1 MSATTTLLIEIGVE
15 ELPTKAV
22 TALAD
27 AGRDLWAQALDN
39 AGFAHGAIEAL
50 ATPRRL
56 AWRIRD
62 LATRQ
67 SDQKIERK
75 GPALAAAK
83 DQDGNW
89 SKAALGFAASFGVDV
104 AALAI
109 EDTPKGQWLMY
120 YGEQPG
126 QSLEALLPDLFRHV
140 CDNLPIAKRMRWG
153 DHEQSFVRPVLT
165 LVALADARVLPLEYF
180 GVKAGR
186 ETLGHRVHHPQA
198 VAIAS
203 ATSYEADLRGAHI
216 IASHAARM
224 DSIREQVEAKAA
236 ALGGVAVIPPALL
249 AEVASLTEWPVAI
262 AGSFDERYLAV
273 PQEVLITTMQD
284 NQKTFAV
291 VGADGKIRPHFIA
304 VANLESKDEAAV
316 RKGNEKVI
324 RPRFADA
331 EFFWQQDL
339 KHKLADYL
347 PRLEHVVYQ
356 EKLGS
361 VAAKTRR
368 LEALGR
374 ALAPICGADAENV
387 ATAARISKSDLLTEM
402 VMEFPELQGL
412 MGRYYAAAEGYA
424 TDIAAALDEQ
434 YQPRGAGGALP
445 QTRTGL
451 ALAIAE
457 KLDTLVGGFA
467 IGAKPTGSKDPYAL
481 RRMAIS
487 LIRLIS
493 ENELALPLGEWL
505 TNSLNTYE
513 DKNYLNPASSLSKR
527 AARDKE
533 LAQQIDEEFRQLD
546 EKLVAAVRDYI
557 LERLDSHYREQG
569 IRSETCQAVLALG
582 SDDLVDIERRIR
594 VLDTFAGS
602 ATATSLL
609 ASAKR
614 IRNILKKN
622 GERNEAVAADRLV
635 EPAEQA
641 LWQSWQTL
649 VPAID
654 AALQK
659 SDYRSALDQL
669 ATLGAPL
676 DAFFTDVM
684 VMSDDPAL
692 QQNRLALLTTLQ
704 RGFDQIADLSLLSE

>member
-22 TALAD
+22 TTLAD
-27 AGRDLWAQALDN
+27 AGRDLWAQALAN
-39 AGFAHGAIEAL
+39 AGLTHGDIEAL

-83 DQDGNW
+83 DKDGNW
-89 SKAALGFAASFGVDV
+89 SKAALGFAASCGVDV
-104 AALAI
+104 AALAV
-109 EDTPKGQWLMY
+109 EDTPKGKWLMY

-126 QSLEALLPDLFRHV
+126 QPLEALLPELFRHV

-153 DHEQSFVRPVLT
+153 DHEQSFVRPVLS
-165 LVALADARVLPLEYF
+165 LVALADDRVLPLAYF
-180 GVKAGR
+180 GVQAGR

-224 DSIREQVEAKAA
+224 ESIRAQVEAKAA

-304 VANLESKDEAAV
+304 VANLESADEAAV

-374 ALAPICGADAENV
+374 ALAPVCGADADNV
-387 ATAARISKSDLLTEM
+387 ATAAHISKSDLLTEM

-424 TDIAAALDEQ
+424 ADIAAALDEQ

-487 LIRLIS
+487 LIRLIT
-493 ENELALPLGEWL
+493 ENELALPLAAWL
-505 TNSLNTYE
+505 
-513 DKNYLNPASSLSKR
+513 DKS
-527 AARDKE
+527 AAQYDAA
-533 LAQQIDEEFRQLD
+533 LGAPTH
-546 EKLVAAVRDYI
+546 VAAVREYI

-594 VLDTFAGS
+594 ALDAFAGS
-602 ATATSLL
+602 PSAASLL

-622 GERNEAVAADRLV
+622 GERNEAVAADRLL

-641 LWQSWQTL
+641 LWQNWQTL
-649 VPAID
+649 APAID
-654 AALQK
+654 AELQK
-659 SDYRSALDQL
+659 SDYRAALEQL

>member
-22 TALAD
+22 TSLAD

-39 AGFAHGAIEAL
+39 VGLAHGAIEAL

-67 SDQKIERK
+67 PDQSIERK

-83 DQDGNW
+83 DPDGNW
-89 SKAALGFAASFGVDV
+89 SKAALGFAASCGVDV

-165 LVALADARVLPLEYF
+165 LVALADERVLPLEYF

-198 VAIAS
+198 VAISS
-203 ATSYEADLRGAHI
+203 AASYEADLRGAHI

-224 DSIREQVEAKAA
+224 ESIRAQVEAKAA

-304 VANLESKDEAAV
+304 VANLESADEAAV

-347 PRLEHVVYQ
+347 PRLETVTYQ
-356 EKLGS
+356 DKLGS
-361 VAAKTRR
+361 LADKTRR
-368 LEALGR
+368 LEALAR
-374 ALAPICGADAENV
+374 ELAAVTGADAEHA
-387 ATAARISKSDLLTEM
+387 ATAARLSKSDLLSEM
-402 VMEFPELQGL
+402 VMEFPELQGI
-412 MGRYYAAAEGYA
+412 MGRYYAAAEGLPA
-424 TDIAAALDEQ
+424 DIAAAIDEQ
-434 YQPRGAGGALP
+434 YYPRGAGGELP
-445 QTRTGL
+445 QSPTGL
-451 ALAIAE
+451 TLALAE

-487 LIRLIS
+487 LIRLIN
-493 ENELALPLGEWL
+493 ENGLNLPLKQALDFSIKIYKEEW
-505 TNSLNTYE
+505 
-513 DKNYLNPASSLSKR
+513 KK
-527 AARDKE
+527 KE
-533 LAQQIDEEFRQLD
+533 LL
-546 EKLVAAVRDYI
+546 EKLSIEEGVLFETANESAYDYI
-557 LERLDSHYREQG
+557 CERLDSYYRERG
-569 IRSETCQAVLALG
+569 IRSETVQAVLALN
-582 SDDLVDIERRIR
+582 SDNLVDNDRRIR
-594 VLDTFAGS
+594 ALDTFAAS
-602 ATATSLL
+602 DNVKNLL

-622 GERNEAVAADRLV
+622 GERDGAVQTALLQ

-641 LWQSWQTL
+641 LWQAWQDKQ
-649 VPAID
+649 PAFEQALAAGD
-654 AALQK
+654 YRAALEP
-659 SDYRSALDQL
+659 L

-692 QQNRLALLTTLQ
+692 QHNRLALLTTLQ

>member
-1 MSATTTLLIEIGVE
+1 MTTTLLIEIGVE

-22 TALAD
+22 TALAT
-27 AGRDLWAQALDN
+27 AGRDLWAQALSD
-39 AGFAHGAIEAL
+39 AALAHGNIDTF

-56 AWRIRD
+56 AWRIHD
-62 LATRQ
+62 LAKKQ
-67 SDQKIERK
+67 PDQKIERK
-75 GPALAAAK
+75 GPSLAAAK
-83 DQDGNW
+83 DKDGNW
-89 SKAALGFAASFGVDV
+89 TKAALGFAASCGVEVSDLGV
-104 AALAI
+104 
-109 EDTPKGQWLMY
+109 EETGKGAWLTY
-120 YGEQPG
+120 HGEQAG
-126 QSLEALLPDLFRHV
+126 QTLETLLPELFRYV

-153 DHEQSFVRPVLT
+153 DNEQSFVRPVLT
-165 LVALADARVLPLEYF
+165 LVALADERILPLDYF
-180 GVKAGR
+180 GVRAGR
-186 ETLGHRVHHPQA
+186 DTLGHRVHHPEPVSIQ
-198 VAIAS
+198 S
-203 ATSYEADLRGAHI
+203 AASYEADLRAAHV
-216 IASHAARM
+216 IASHSERMAR
-224 DSIREQVEAKAA
+224 IREQVEKEAA
-236 ALGGVAVIPPALL
+236 ALGGSAILPEALL
-249 AEVASLTEWPVAI
+249 IENASLTEWPVAI
-262 AGSFDERYLAV
+262 SGSFDERYLAV

-284 NQKTFAV
+284 NQKTCAV
-291 VGADGKIRPHFIA
+291 VGACGKIQPHFIA
-304 VANLESKDEAAV
+304 IANLESADPATV

-374 ALAPICGADAENV
+374 ALAPVCGADADNV
-387 ATAARISKSDLLTEM
+387 ATAAHISKSDLLTEM

-424 TDIAAALDEQ
+424 EDIAAALDEQ

-487 LIRLIS
+487 LIRLIN
-493 ENELALPLGEWL
+493 ENGLNLPLDRAL
-505 TNSLNTYE
+505 AASAATYPAALAA
-513 DKNYLNPASSLSKR
+513 DKHT
-527 AARDKE
+527 
-533 LAQQIDEEFRQLD
+533 
-546 EKLVAAVRDYI
+546 AAVRDYI
-557 LERLDSHYREQG
+557 RERLDSYYREQG
-569 IRSETCQAVLALG
+569 IRSETVQAVLALN
-582 SDDLVDIERRIR
+582 SDDLVDNDRRIR
-594 VLDTFAGS
+594 ALDTFAAS
-602 ATATSLL
+602 DNVKNLL

-622 GERNEAVAADRLV
+622 GERDGAVQTALLQ

-641 LWQSWQTL
+641 LWQAWQDKQPTFEQAL
-649 VPAID
+649 AAD
-654 AALQK
+654 DYRAALEP
-659 SDYRSALDQL
+659 L

-692 QQNRLALLTTLQ
+692 QQNRLTLLTTLQ
-704 RGFDQIADLSLLSE
+704 RGFDKIADLSLLSE

>member
-22 TALAD
+22 TTLAD
-27 AGRDLWAQALDN
+27 AGRDLWAQALAN
-39 AGFAHGAIEAL
+39 AGLTHGDIDAL

-83 DQDGNW
+83 DKDGNW
-89 SKAALGFAASFGVDV
+89 SKAALGFAASCGVDV
-104 AALAI
+104 AALAV
-109 EDTPKGQWLMY
+109 EDTPKGKWLMY

-126 QSLEALLPDLFRHV
+126 QPLEALLPELFRHV

-153 DHEQSFVRPVLT
+153 DHEQSFVRPVLS
-165 LVALADARVLPLEYF
+165 LVALADDRVLPLEYF
-180 GVKAGR
+180 GVQAGR

-224 DSIREQVEAKAA
+224 ESIRAQVEAKAA

-304 VANLESKDEAAV
+304 VANLESADEAAV

-339 KHKLADYL
+339 KHRLADYL
-347 PRLEHVVYQ
+347 PRLEAVTYQ
-356 EKLGS
+356 DKLGS
-361 VAAKTRR
+361 LADKTRR
-368 LEALGR
+368 LEALAR
-374 ALAPICGADAENV
+374 ELAAETGADAEHA
-387 ATAARISKSDLLTEM
+387 ATAARLSKSDLLSEM
-402 VMEFPELQGL
+402 VMEFPELQGI
-412 MGRYYAAAEGYA
+412 MGRYYAAAEGLPA
-424 TDIAAALDEQ
+424 DIAAAIDEQ
-434 YQPRGAGGALP
+434 YYPRGAGGELP
-445 QTRTGL
+445 QSPTGL
-451 ALAIAE
+451 TLALAE

-487 LIRLIS
+487 LIRLIN
-493 ENELALPLGEWL
+493 ENGLNLPLDRAL
-505 TNSLNTYE
+505 AASAATYPAALAA
-513 DKNYLNPASSLSKR
+513 DKHT
-527 AARDKE
+527 
-533 LAQQIDEEFRQLD
+533 
-546 EKLVAAVRDYI
+546 AAVRDYI
-557 LERLDSHYREQG
+557 RERLDSYYREQG
-569 IRSETCQAVLALG
+569 IRSETVQAVLALD
-582 SDDLVDIERRIR
+582 SDDLVDNDRRIR
-594 VLDTFAGS
+594 ALDTFAAS
-602 ATATSLL
+602 DNVKNLL

-622 GERNEAVAADRLV
+622 GERDGAVQTALLQ
-635 EPAEQA
+635 EPAEQTLWRAWQDKQPAFEQA
-641 LWQSWQTL
+641 L
-649 VPAID
+649 AARD
-654 AALQK
+654 YRAALEP
-659 SDYRSALDQL
+659 L

-692 QQNRLALLTTLQ
+692 QQNRLTLLTTLQ
-704 RGFDQIADLSLLSE
+704 RGFDKIADLSLLSE

>member
-1 MSATTTLLIEIGVE
+1 
-15 ELPTKAV
+15 
-22 TALAD
+22 
-27 AGRDLWAQALDN
+27 
-39 AGFAHGAIEAL
+39 
-50 ATPRRL
+50 
-56 AWRIRD
+56 
-62 LATRQ
+62 
-67 SDQKIERK
+67 
-75 GPALAAAK
+75 
-83 DQDGNW
+83 
-89 SKAALGFAASFGVDV
+89 
-104 AALAI
+104 
-109 EDTPKGQWLMY
+109 
-120 YGEQPG
+120 
-126 QSLEALLPDLFRHV
+126 
-140 CDNLPIAKRMRWG
+140 MRWG
-153 DHEQSFVRPVLT
+153 DHEQSFVRPVLS
-165 LVALADARVLPLEYF
+165 LVALADDRVLPLAYF
-180 GVKAGR
+180 GVQAGR

-224 DSIREQVEAKAA
+224 ESIRAQVEAKAA
-236 ALGGVAVIPPALL
+236 ALGGIAVIPPALL

-304 VANLESKDEAAV
+304 VANLESADEAAV

-374 ALAPICGADAENV
+374 ALAPVCGADADNV
-387 ATAARISKSDLLTEM
+387 ATAAHISKSDLLTEM

-424 TDIAAALDEQ
+424 ADIAAALDEQ

-487 LIRLIS
+487 LIRLIT
-493 ENELALPLGEWL
+493 ENELALPLAAWL
-505 TNSLNTYE
+505 
-513 DKNYLNPASSLSKR
+513 DKS
-527 AARDKE
+527 AAQYDAA
-533 LAQQIDEEFRQLD
+533 LGAPIH
-546 EKLVAAVRDYI
+546 VAAVREYI

-594 VLDTFAGS
+594 ALDAFAGS
-602 ATATSLL
+602 PSATSLL

-641 LWQSWQTL
+641 LWQNWQTL
-649 VPAID
+649 APAID
-654 AALQK
+654 AELQK
-659 SDYRSALDQL
+659 SDYRAALEQL

>member
-1 MSATTTLLIEIGVE
+1 MTTTLLIEIGVE

-22 TALAD
+22 TALAT
-27 AGRDLWAQALDN
+27 AGRDLWAQALSD
-39 AGFAHGAIEAL
+39 AALAHGNIDTF

-56 AWRIRD
+56 AWRIHD
-62 LATRQ
+62 LAEKQ
-67 SDQKIERK
+67 PDQKIERK
-75 GPALAAAK
+75 GPSLAAAK
-83 DQDGNW
+83 DKDGNW
-89 SKAALGFAASFGVDV
+89 TKAALGFAASCGVEASD
-104 AALAI
+104 LGI
-109 EDTPKGQWLMY
+109 EETPKGAWLTY
-120 YGEQPG
+120 HGEQAG
-126 QSLEALLPDLFRHV
+126 QSLETLLPELFRHI

-153 DHEQSFVRPVLT
+153 DNEQSFVRPVLT
-165 LVALADARVLPLEYF
+165 LVALADERILPLDYF
-180 GVKAGR
+180 GVRAGR
-186 ETLGHRVHHPQA
+186 DTLGHRVHHPEPVSIQ
-198 VAIAS
+198 S
-203 ATSYEADLRGAHI
+203 AASYEADLRAAHV
-216 IASHAARM
+216 IASHAERMAR
-224 DSIREQVEAKAA
+224 IREQVEKEAA
-236 ALGGVAVIPPALL
+236 ALGGSAILPEALL
-249 AEVASLTEWPVAI
+249 IENASLTEWPVAI
-262 AGSFDERYLAV
+262 SGSFDERYLAV

-284 NQKTFAV
+284 NQKTCAV
-291 VGADGKIRPHFIA
+291 VGACGKIQPHFIA
-304 VANLESKDEAAV
+304 IANLESADPATV

-374 ALAPICGADAENV
+374 ALAPVCDADADNV
-387 ATAARISKSDLLTEM
+387 ATAAHISKSDLLTEM

-424 TDIAAALDEQ
+424 ADIAAALDEQ

-487 LIRLIS
+487 LIRLIT
-493 ENELALPLGEWL
+493 ENELALPLAAWL
-505 TNSLNTYE
+505 
-513 DKNYLNPASSLSKR
+513 DKS
-527 AARDKE
+527 AAQYDAA
-533 LAQQIDEEFRQLD
+533 LGAPTH
-546 EKLVAAVRDYI
+546 VAAVREYI

-594 VLDTFAGS
+594 ALDAFAGS
-602 ATATSLL
+602 PSATSLL

-641 LWQSWQTL
+641 LWQNWQTL
-649 VPAID
+649 APAID
-654 AALQK
+654 AELQK
-659 SDYRSALDQL
+659 SDYRAALEQL

>member
-22 TALAD
+22 TTLAD
-27 AGRDLWAQALDN
+27 AGRDLWAQALAN
-39 AGFAHGAIEAL
+39 AGLTHGDIEAL

-83 DQDGNW
+83 DKDGNW
-89 SKAALGFAASFGVDV
+89 SKAALGFAASCGVDV
-104 AALAI
+104 AALAV
-109 EDTPKGQWLMY
+109 EDTPKGKWLMY

-126 QSLEALLPDLFRHV
+126 QPLEALLPELFRHV

-153 DHEQSFVRPVLT
+153 DHEQSFVRPVLS
-165 LVALADARVLPLEYF
+165 LVALADDRVLPLAYF
-180 GVKAGR
+180 GVQAGR

-224 DSIREQVEAKAA
+224 ESIRAQVEAKAA

-304 VANLESKDEAAV
+304 IANLESRDEATV

-374 ALAPICGADAENV
+374 ALAPVCGADADNV
-387 ATAARISKSDLLTEM
+387 ATAAHISKSDLLTEM

-424 TDIAAALDEQ
+424 ADIAAALDEQ

-487 LIRLIS
+487 LIRLIN
-493 ENELALPLGEWL
+493 ENGLNLPLKQALGFSIKIYKEEW
-505 TNSLNTYE
+505 
-513 DKNYLNPASSLSKR
+513 KK
-527 AARDKE
+527 KE
-533 LAQQIDEEFRQLD
+533 LL
-546 EKLVAAVRDYI
+546 EKLSIEELVLFEAANESAYDYI
-557 LERLDSHYREQG
+557 CERLDSYYREQG

-594 VLDTFAGS
+594 ALDTFAGS
-602 ATATSLL
+602 PSAASLL

-622 GERNEAVAADRLV
+622 GERNEAVAADRLL

-649 VPAID
+649 APTID
-654 AALQK
+654 AELQK
-659 SDYRSALDQL
+659 SDYRAALEQL

>member
-22 TALAD
+22 TTLAD
-27 AGRDLWAQALDN
+27 AGRDLWAQALAN
-39 AGFAHGAIEAL
+39 AGLTHGDIEAL

-83 DQDGNW
+83 DKDGNW
-89 SKAALGFAASFGVDV
+89 SKAALGFAASCGVDV
-104 AALAI
+104 AALAV
-109 EDTPKGQWLMY
+109 EDTPKGKWLMY

-126 QSLEALLPDLFRHV
+126 QPLEALFPELFRHV

-153 DHEQSFVRPVLT
+153 DHEQSFVRPVLS
-165 LVALADARVLPLEYF
+165 LVALADDRVLPLAYF
-180 GVKAGR
+180 GVQAGR

-224 DSIREQVEAKAA
+224 ESIRAQVEAKAA

-304 VANLESKDEAAV
+304 VANLESADEAAV

-339 KHKLADYL
+339 KHRLADYL
-347 PRLEHVVYQ
+347 PRLEAVTYQ
-356 EKLGS
+356 DKLGS
-361 VAAKTRR
+361 LADKTRR
-368 LEALGR
+368 LET
-374 ALAPICGADAENV
+374 LARELAAVTGADAEHA
-387 ATAARISKSDLLTEM
+387 ATAARLSKSDLLSEM
-402 VMEFPELQGL
+402 VMEFPELQGI
-412 MGRYYAAAEGYA
+412 MGRYYAAAEGLPA
-424 TDIAAALDEQ
+424 DIAAAIDEQ
-434 YQPRGAGGALP
+434 YYPRGAGGELP
-445 QTRTGL
+445 QSPTGL
-451 ALAIAE
+451 TLALAE

-467 IGAKPTGSKDPYAL
+467 IDAKPTGSKDPYAL

-487 LIRLIS
+487 LIRLIN
-493 ENELALPLGEWL
+493 ENNLNLPLDRAL
-505 TNSLNTYE
+505 AASAATYPTALAA
-513 DKNYLNPASSLSKR
+513 DKHT
-527 AARDKE
+527 
-533 LAQQIDEEFRQLD
+533 
-546 EKLVAAVRDYI
+546 AAVRDYI
-557 LERLDSHYREQG
+557 RERLDSYYREQG
-569 IRSETCQAVLALG
+569 IRSETVQAVLALN
-582 SDDLVDIERRIR
+582 SDDLVDNDRRIR
-594 VLDTFAGS
+594 ALDTFAAGDNVKN
-602 ATATSLL
+602 LL

-622 GERNEAVAADRLV
+622 GERDGAVQTALLQ

-641 LWQSWQTL
+641 LWQAWQDKQ
-649 VPAID
+649 PAFEQALAAGD
-654 AALQK
+654 YRAALEP
-659 SDYRSALDQL
+659 L

-692 QQNRLALLTTLQ
+692 QQNRLTLLTTLQ
-704 RGFDQIADLSLLSE
+704 RGFDKIADLSLLSE

>member
-22 TALAD
+22 TSLAD
-27 AGRDLWAQALDN
+27 AGRDLWAQALAN
-39 AGFAHGAIEAL
+39 AGLTHGDIEAL

-83 DQDGNW
+83 DKDGNW
-89 SKAALGFAASFGVDV
+89 SKAALGFAASCGVDV

-109 EDTPKGQWLMY
+109 EDTPKGKWLMY

-126 QSLEALLPDLFRHV
+126 QPLEALLPELFRHV

-153 DHEQSFVRPVLT
+153 DHEQSFVRPVLS
-165 LVALADARVLPLEYF
+165 LVALADDRVLPLAYF
-180 GVKAGR
+180 GVQAGR

-198 VAIAS
+198 VAITS

-224 DSIREQVEAKAA
+224 ESIRAQVEAKAA

-304 VANLESKDEAAV
+304 VANLESADEAAV

-374 ALAPICGADAENV
+374 ALAPVCGADADNV
-387 ATAARISKSDLLTEM
+387 ATAAHISKSDLLTEM

-424 TDIAAALDEQ
+424 ADIAAALDEQ

-487 LIRLIS
+487 LIRLIN
-493 ENELALPLGEWL
+493 ENGLNLPLKQALGFSIKIYKEEW
-505 TNSLNTYE
+505 
-513 DKNYLNPASSLSKR
+513 KK
-527 AARDKE
+527 KE
-533 LAQQIDEEFRQLD
+533 LL
-546 EKLVAAVRDYI
+546 EKLSIEELVLFEAANESAYDYI
-557 LERLDSHYREQG
+557 CERLDSYYREQG

-594 VLDTFAGS
+594 ALDTFAGS
-602 ATATSLL
+602 PSAASLL

-622 GERNEAVAADRLV
+622 GERNEAVAADRLL

-649 VPAID
+649 APTID
-654 AALQK
+654 AELQK
-659 SDYRSALDQL
+659 SDYRAALEQL

>member
-22 TALAD
+22 TTLAD
-27 AGRDLWAQALDN
+27 AGRDLWAQALAN
-39 AGFAHGAIEAL
+39 AGLTHGDIEAL

-83 DQDGNW
+83 DKDGNW
-89 SKAALGFAASFGVDV
+89 SKAALGFAASCGVDV
-104 AALAI
+104 AALAV
-109 EDTPKGQWLMY
+109 EDTPKGKWLMY

-126 QSLEALLPDLFRHV
+126 QPLEALLPELFRHV

-165 LVALADARVLPLEYF
+165 LVALADDRVLPLEYF

-198 VAIAS
+198 VAITS

-224 DSIREQVEAKAA
+224 ESIREQVEAKAA

-304 VANLESKDEAAV
+304 IANLESRDEATV

-339 KHKLADYL
+339 KHRLADYL
-347 PRLEHVVYQ
+347 PRLEAVTYQ
-356 EKLGS
+356 DKLGS
-361 VAAKTRR
+361 LADKTRR
-368 LEALGR
+368 LEALAR
-374 ALAPICGADAENV
+374 ELAAVTGADAEHA
-387 ATAARISKSDLLTEM
+387 ATAARLSKSDLLSEM
-402 VMEFPELQGL
+402 VMEFPELQGI
-412 MGRYYAAAEGYA
+412 MGRYYAAAEGLPA
-424 TDIAAALDEQ
+424 DIAAAIDEQ
-434 YQPRGAGGALP
+434 YYPRGAGGELP
-445 QTRTGL
+445 QSPTGL
-451 ALAIAE
+451 TLALAE

-487 LIRLIS
+487 LIRLIN
-493 ENELALPLGEWL
+493 ENGLNLPLDRAL
-505 TNSLNTYE
+505 AASAATYPATLAA
-513 DKNYLNPASSLSKR
+513 DKHT
-527 AARDKE
+527 
-533 LAQQIDEEFRQLD
+533 
-546 EKLVAAVRDYI
+546 AAVRDYI
-557 LERLDSHYREQG
+557 RERLDSYYREQG
-569 IRSETCQAVLALG
+569 IRSETVQAVLALN
-582 SDDLVDIERRIR
+582 SDDLVDNDRRIR
-594 VLDTFAGS
+594 ALDTFAAGDNVKN
-602 ATATSLL
+602 LL

-622 GERNEAVAADRLV
+622 GERDGAVQTALLQ

-641 LWQSWQTL
+641 LWQAWQDKQ
-649 VPAID
+649 PAFEQALAAGD
-654 AALQK
+654 YRAALEP
-659 SDYRSALDQL
+659 L

-676 DAFFTDVM
+676 DVFFTDVM

-692 QQNRLALLTTLQ
+692 QQNRLTLLTTLQ
-704 RGFDQIADLSLLSE
+704 RGFDKIADLSLLSE

>member
-1 MSATTTLLIEIGVE
+1 MTTTLLIEIGVE

-22 TALAD
+22 TALAT
-27 AGRDLWAQALDN
+27 AGRDLWAQALSD
-39 AGFAHGAIEAL
+39 AALAHGNIDTF

-56 AWRIRD
+56 AWRIHD
-62 LATRQ
+62 LAEKQ
-67 SDQKIERK
+67 PDQKIERK
-75 GPALAAAK
+75 GPSLAAAK
-83 DQDGNW
+83 DKDGNW
-89 SKAALGFAASFGVDV
+89 TKAALGFAASCGVEASDLGV
-104 AALAI
+104 
-109 EDTPKGQWLMY
+109 EETPKGAWLTY
-120 YGEQPG
+120 HGEQAG
-126 QSLEALLPDLFRHV
+126 QTLETLLPELFRHV

-153 DHEQSFVRPVLT
+153 DNEQSFVRPVLT
-165 LVALADARVLPLEYF
+165 LVALADERILPLDYS
-180 GVKAGR
+180 GVRAGR
-186 ETLGHRVHHPQA
+186 DTLGHRVHHPEPVSIQ
-198 VAIAS
+198 S
-203 ATSYEADLRGAHI
+203 AASYEADLRAAHV
-216 IASHAARM
+216 IASHNERMAR
-224 DSIREQVEAKAA
+224 IREQVEKEAA
-236 ALGGVAVIPPALL
+236 ALGGRAILPEALL
-249 AEVASLTEWPVAI
+249 IENASLTEWPVAI
-262 AGSFDERYLAV
+262 SGSFDERYLAV

-284 NQKTFAV
+284 NQKTCAV
-291 VGADGKIRPHFIA
+291 VGACGKIQPHFIA
-304 VANLESKDEAAV
+304 IANLESQDPATV

-374 ALAPICGADAENV
+374 ALAPVCGADADNV
-387 ATAARISKSDLLTEM
+387 ATAAHISKSDLLTEM

-424 TDIAAALDEQ
+424 ADIAAALDEQ
-434 YQPRGAGGALP
+434 YQPRGAGGTLP

-487 LIRLIS
+487 LIRLIN
-493 ENELALPLGEWL
+493 ENNLNLPLDRAL
-505 TNSLNTYE
+505 AASAATYPAALAA
-513 DKNYLNPASSLSKR
+513 DKHT
-527 AARDKE
+527 
-533 LAQQIDEEFRQLD
+533 
-546 EKLVAAVRDYI
+546 AAVRDYI
-557 LERLDSHYREQG
+557 RERLDSYYREQG
-569 IRSETCQAVLALG
+569 IRSETVQAVLALN
-582 SDDLVDIERRIR
+582 SDDLVDNDRRIR
-594 VLDTFAGS
+594 ALDTFAAGDNVKN
-602 ATATSLL
+602 LL

-622 GERNEAVAADRLV
+622 GERDGAVQTALLQ

-641 LWQSWQTL
+641 LWQAWQDKQ
-649 VPAID
+649 PAFEQALAAGD
-654 AALQK
+654 YRAALEP
-659 SDYRSALDQL
+659 L

-692 QQNRLALLTTLQ
+692 QQNRLTLLTTLQ
-704 RGFDQIADLSLLSE
+704 RGFDKIADLSLLSE

>member
-22 TALAD
+22 TTLAD
-27 AGRDLWAQALDN
+27 AGRDLWAQALAN
-39 AGFAHGAIEAL
+39 AGLTHGDIEAL

-83 DQDGNW
+83 DKDGNW
-89 SKAALGFAASFGVDV
+89 SKAALGFAASCGVDV
-104 AALAI
+104 AALAV
-109 EDTPKGQWLMY
+109 EDTPKGKWLMY

-126 QSLEALLPDLFRHV
+126 QPLEALLPELFRHV

-153 DHEQSFVRPVLT
+153 DHEQSFVRPVLS
-165 LVALADARVLPLEYF
+165 LVALADDRVLPLAYF
-180 GVKAGR
+180 GVQAGR

-224 DSIREQVEAKAA
+224 ESIRAQVEAKAA

-304 VANLESKDEAAV
+304 VANLESADEAAV

-361 VAAKTRR
+361 VAAKARR

-374 ALAPICGADAENV
+374 ALAPVCGADADNV
-387 ATAARISKSDLLTEM
+387 ATAAHISKSDLLTEM

-424 TDIAAALDEQ
+424 ADIAAALDEQ

-487 LIRLIS
+487 LIRLIN
-493 ENELALPLGEWL
+493 ENNLNLPLDRAL
-505 TNSLNTYE
+505 AASAATYPAALAA
-513 DKNYLNPASSLSKR
+513 DKHT
-527 AARDKE
+527 
-533 LAQQIDEEFRQLD
+533 
-546 EKLVAAVRDYI
+546 AAVRDYI
-557 LERLDSHYREQG
+557 RERLDSYYREQG
-569 IRSETCQAVLALG
+569 IRSETVQAVLALN
-582 SDDLVDIERRIR
+582 SDDLVDNDRRIR
-594 VLDTFAGS
+594 ALDTFAAGDNVKN
-602 ATATSLL
+602 LL

-622 GERNEAVAADRLV
+622 GERDGAVQTALLQ

-641 LWQSWQTL
+641 LWQAWQDKQ
-649 VPAID
+649 PAFEQALAAGD
-654 AALQK
+654 YRAALEP
-659 SDYRSALDQL
+659 L

-692 QQNRLALLTTLQ
+692 QQNRLTLLTTLQ
-704 RGFDQIADLSLLSE
+704 RGFDKIADLSLLSE

>member
-1 MSATTTLLIEIGVE
+1 M
-15 ELPTKAV
+15 
-22 TALAD
+22 
-27 AGRDLWAQALDN
+27 
-39 AGFAHGAIEAL
+39 
-50 ATPRRL
+50 
-56 AWRIRD
+56 
-62 LATRQ
+62 
-67 SDQKIERK
+67 
-75 GPALAAAK
+75 
-83 DQDGNW
+83 
-89 SKAALGFAASFGVDV
+89 
-104 AALAI
+104 
-109 EDTPKGQWLMY
+109 
-120 YGEQPG
+120 
-126 QSLEALLPDLFRHV
+126 
-140 CDNLPIAKRMRWG
+140 
-153 DHEQSFVRPVLT
+153 
-165 LVALADARVLPLEYF
+165 
-180 GVKAGR
+180 
-186 ETLGHRVHHPQA
+186 
-198 VAIAS
+198 
-203 ATSYEADLRGAHI
+203 
-216 IASHAARM
+216 
-224 DSIREQVEAKAA
+224 
-236 ALGGVAVIPPALL
+236 
-249 AEVASLTEWPVAI
+249 
-262 AGSFDERYLAV
+262 
-273 PQEVLITTMQD
+273 
-284 NQKTFAV
+284 
-291 VGADGKIRPHFIA
+291 
-304 VANLESKDEAAV
+304 

-374 ALAPICGADAENV
+374 ALAPVCGADADNV
-387 ATAARISKSDLLTEM
+387 ATAAHISKSDLLTEM

-424 TDIAAALDEQ
+424 ADIAAALDEQ

-487 LIRLIS
+487 LIRLIT
-493 ENELALPLGEWL
+493 ENELALPLAAWL
-505 TNSLNTYE
+505 
-513 DKNYLNPASSLSKR
+513 DKS
-527 AARDKE
+527 AAQYDAA
-533 LAQQIDEEFRQLD
+533 LGAPIH
-546 EKLVAAVRDYI
+546 VAAVREYI

-594 VLDTFAGS
+594 ALDTFAGS
-602 ATATSLL
+602 PSATSLL

-622 GERNEAVAADRLV
+622 GERNEAVAADCLV

-641 LWQSWQTL
+641 LWQNWQTL
-649 VPAID
+649 APAID
-654 AALQK
+654 AELQK
-659 SDYRSALDQL
+659 SDYRAALEQL

>member
-22 TALAD
+22 TTLAD
-27 AGRDLWAQALDN
+27 AGRDLWAQALAN
-39 AGFAHGAIEAL
+39 AGLTHGDIEAL

-83 DQDGNW
+83 DKDGNW
-89 SKAALGFAASFGVDV
+89 SKAALGFAASCGVDV
-104 AALAI
+104 AALAV
-109 EDTPKGQWLMY
+109 EDTPKGKWLMY

-126 QSLEALLPDLFRHV
+126 QPLEALLPELFRHV

-153 DHEQSFVRPVLT
+153 DHEQSFVRPVLS
-165 LVALADARVLPLEYF
+165 LVALADDRVLPLAYF

-203 ATSYEADLRGAHI
+203 ATSYEADLRAAHV
-216 IASHAARM
+216 IASHNERMAR
-224 DSIREQVEAKAA
+224 IREQVEKEAA
-236 ALGGVAVIPPALL
+236 ALGGRAILPEALL
-249 AEVASLTEWPVAI
+249 IENASLTEWPVAI
-262 AGSFDERYLAV
+262 SGSFDERYLAV

-284 NQKTFAV
+284 NQKTCAV
-291 VGADGKIRPHFIA
+291 VGACGKIQPHFIA
-304 VANLESKDEAAV
+304 IANLESQDPATV

-374 ALAPICGADAENV
+374 ALAPVCGADADNV
-387 ATAARISKSDLLTEM
+387 ATAAHISKSDLLTEM

-424 TDIAAALDEQ
+424 ADIAAALDEQ

-487 LIRLIS
+487 LIRLIT
-493 ENELALPLGEWL
+493 ENELALPLAAWL
-505 TNSLNTYE
+505 
-513 DKNYLNPASSLSKR
+513 DKS
-527 AARDKE
+527 AAQYDAA
-533 LAQQIDEEFRQLD
+533 LGAPIH
-546 EKLVAAVRDYI
+546 VAAVREYI

-594 VLDTFAGS
+594 ALDTFAGS
-602 ATATSLL
+602 PSATSLL

-622 GERNEAVAADRLV
+622 GERDGAVQTALLQ

-641 LWQSWQTL
+641 LWQAWQDKQ
-649 VPAID
+649 PAFEQALAAGD
-654 AALQK
+654 YRAALEP
-659 SDYRSALDQL
+659 L

-692 QQNRLALLTTLQ
+692 QQNRLTLLTTLQ
-704 RGFDQIADLSLLSE
+704 RGFDKIADLSLLSE

>member
-1 MSATTTLLIEIGVE
+1 MTTTLLIEIGVE

-22 TALAD
+22 TALAI
-27 AGRDLWAQALDN
+27 AGRDLWAQALSD
-39 AGFAHGAIEAL
+39 AALAHGNIDTF

-56 AWRIRD
+56 AWRIHD
-62 LATRQ
+62 LAEKQ
-67 SDQKIERK
+67 PDQKIERK
-75 GPALAAAK
+75 GPSLAAAK
-83 DQDGNW
+83 DKDGNW
-89 SKAALGFAASFGVDV
+89 TKAALGFAASCGVEASD
-104 AALAI
+104 LGI
-109 EDTPKGQWLMY
+109 EGTPKGAWLTY
-120 YGEQPG
+120 HGEQAG
-126 QSLEALLPDLFRHV
+126 QTLETLLPELFRHV

-153 DHEQSFVRPVLT
+153 DNEQSFVRPVLT
-165 LVALADARVLPLEYF
+165 LVALADERILPLDYF
-180 GVKAGR
+180 GIRAGR
-186 ETLGHRVHHPQA
+186 DTLGHRVHHPEPVSIQ
-198 VAIAS
+198 S
-203 ATSYEADLRGAHI
+203 AASYEADLRAAHV
-216 IASHAARM
+216 IASHSERMAR
-224 DSIREQVEAKAA
+224 IREQVEKEAA
-236 ALGGVAVIPPALL
+236 ALGGSAILPDALL
-249 AEVASLTEWPVAI
+249 IENASLTEWPVAI
-262 AGSFDERYLAV
+262 SGSFDERYLAV

-284 NQKTFAV
+284 NQKTCAV
-291 VGADGKIRPHFIA
+291 VGACGKIQPHFIA
-304 VANLESKDEAAV
+304 IANLESQDPATV

-374 ALAPICGADAENV
+374 ALAPVCGADADNV
-387 ATAARISKSDLLTEM
+387 ATAAHISKSDLLTEM

-424 TDIAAALDEQ
+424 ADIAAALDEQ

-487 LIRLIS
+487 LIRLIN
-493 ENELALPLGEWL
+493 ENGLNLPLDCAL
-505 TNSLNTYE
+505 AASAATYPAALAA
-513 DKNYLNPASSLSKR
+513 DKHT
-527 AARDKE
+527 
-533 LAQQIDEEFRQLD
+533 
-546 EKLVAAVRDYI
+546 AAVRDYI
-557 LERLDSHYREQG
+557 RERLDSYYREQG
-569 IRSETCQAVLALG
+569 IRSETVQAVLALN
-582 SDDLVDIERRIR
+582 SDDLVDNDRRIR
-594 VLDTFAGS
+594 ALDTFAAGDNVKN
-602 ATATSLL
+602 LL

-622 GERNEAVAADRLV
+622 GERDGAVQTALLQ

-641 LWQSWQTL
+641 LWQAWQDKQ
-649 VPAID
+649 PAFEQAL
-654 AALQK
+654 AA
-659 SDYRSALDQL
+659 SDYRAALEPL

-692 QQNRLALLTTLQ
+692 QQNRLTLLTTLQ
-704 RGFDQIADLSLLSE
+704 RGFDKIADLSLLSE

>member
-22 TALAD
+22 TTLAD
-27 AGRDLWAQALDN
+27 AGRELWAQALDN
-39 AGFAHGAIEAL
+39 AGLAHGDIEAL

-83 DQDGNW
+83 DKDGNW
-89 SKAALGFAASFGVDV
+89 SKAALGFAASCGVDV
-104 AALAI
+104 AALAV

-126 QSLEALLPDLFRHV
+126 QPLEALLPELFRHV

-153 DHEQSFVRPVLT
+153 NYEQSFVRPVLT
-165 LVALADARVLPLEYF
+165 LVALADDRVLPLAYF
-180 GVKAGR
+180 GVQAGR

-198 VAIAS
+198 VAITS

-216 IASHAARM
+216 IASHAARIE
-224 DSIREQVEAKAA
+224 SIRAQVEAKAA

-304 VANLESKDEAAV
+304 VANLESADEAAV

-374 ALAPICGADAENV
+374 ALAPVCGADADNV
-387 ATAARISKSDLLTEM
+387 ATAAHISKSDLLTEM

-412 MGRYYAAAEGYA
+412 MGRYYAAAEDYA
-424 TDIAAALDEQ
+424 ADIAAALDEQ

-487 LIRLIS
+487 LIRLIT
-493 ENELALPLGEWL
+493 ENELALPLAVWL
-505 TNSLNTYE
+505 NKS
-513 DKNYLNPASSLSKR
+513 
-527 AARDKE
+527 AAQYDAA
-533 LAQQIDEEFRQLD
+533 LGAPTH
-546 EKLVAAVRDYI
+546 VAAVREYI

-594 VLDTFAGS
+594 ALDAFAGS
-602 ATATSLL
+602 PSATSLL

-641 LWQSWQTL
+641 LWQSWQSL
-649 VPAID
+649 APAID
-654 AALQK
+654 AELQK
-659 SDYRSALDQL
+659 SDYRAALEQL